1 MSAFGTVRLRATLG
15 ASLVVGMA
23 LAIASVGLV
32 VGLRE
37 SLVND
42 RREVAEARGD
52 EIVALLQAAA
62 DPAVVTIPDVD
73 DQWVQV
79 IDANGEVLNASAK
92 VAGLP
97 AIVQLEPDT
106 AHEIQ
111 ADVGDERSYIAAA
124 TSAATSRGSLI
135 VIVGRGLDDVA
146 DSTEILSGLL
156 TVGLPVLLLVM
167 AGTTYL
173 VVGRALAPVEAIR
186 QEVDSISASDLDR
199 RVMVPDRPDEIAR
212 LARTMNRM
220 LGRLAAAQDRQR
232 RFVSDAAHELRSP
245 IASIRQHAE
254 VALAHSDDVP
264 ERQLA
269 ATVLEENL
277 RLQRLVED
285 LILLARSDEQSLA
298 TYQDVDLDDIVFE
311 EAQRL
316 RGTTSLTVDT
326 TAVSGGQVRGDPMR
340 LRRMIA
346 NLADNAGRHA
356 RSRVDFSLGEQP
368 DGSVLLRV
376 DDDGS
381 GIPEP
386 DRKRIFE
393 RFVRLDDARS
403 RDDGGYGLGLAI
415 VAEVAA
421 AQGGSA
427 IAVESPSGGARL
439 EIRLPRLAD

>member
-15 ASLVVGMA
+15 ASLVVGIA
-23 LAIASVGLV
+23 LAIAGVGLV
-32 VGLRE
+32 VGLRD

-42 RREVAEARGD
+42 RREVAEARAD
-52 EIVALLQAAA
+52 EIVALLQAAP

-79 IDANGEVLNASAK
+79 IDATGEVVAASAK
-92 VAGLP
+92 VAGLL
-97 AIVQLEPDT
+97 AIVRLEPDT
-106 AHEIQ
+106 AREIQ

-124 TSAATSRGSLI
+124 TSAETSRGSLI

-156 TVGLPVLLLVM
+156 AVGLPVLLLVM

-186 QEVDSISASDLDR
+186 QEVDSISARDLDR
-199 RVMVPDRPDEIAR
+199 RVMVPDRPDELAR

-269 ATVLEENL
+269 ATVLEENM

-298 TYQDVDLDDIVFE
+298 TTQDVDLDDIVFE
-311 EAQRL
+311 EARRL

-346 NLADNAGRHA
+346 NLAENAGRHA

-381 GIPEP
+381 GIPAP
-386 DRKRIFE
+386 DRERVFE

-427 IAVESPSGGARL
+427 SAVESPSGGARL
-439 EIRLPRLAD
+439 EIRLPRRTD